1 MLCNLFCN
9 SIRFRALG
17 RIRIYSGRLASPAPI
32 RVTPTC
38 EAPRATNLIA
48 RSGNEVPGQRAHP
61 HNPASSLRSRG
72 HQSRPNHMERPS
84 RSRSRSPA
92 TTPRAAA
99 IYAQSRSRSR
109 SRSPQ
114 PRQSR
119 NQSPSSQPRSNVA
132 APVQQMS
139 LRHQQQVLAVVNMVV
154 DPLLRRIDALESE
167 VRRLSGNQGSASD
180 PRGDIMVAM
189 RMADQYELNQARL
202 EMEMKAIREG
212 RG

>member
-1 MLCNLFCN
+1 
-9 SIRFRALG
+9 
-17 RIRIYSGRLASPAPI
+17 
-32 RVTPTC
+32 
-38 EAPRATNLIA
+38 
-48 RSGNEVPGQRAHP
+48 
-61 HNPASSLRSRG
+61 
-72 HQSRPNHMERPS
+72 MERPS

-109 SRSPQ
+109 SRSPR

-139 LRHQQQVLAVVNMVV
+139 LQHQQQVLAVVNMVV

-167 VRRLSGNQGSASD
+167 VRRLSGNQGSYSD
-180 PRGDIMVAM
+180 PRGDILNAM
-189 RMADQYELNQARL
+189 RIADQYVLDKARL
-202 EMEMKAIREG
+202 DMKLKAIREG
-212 RG
+212 RE

>member
-1 MLCNLFCN
+1 M
-9 SIRFRALG
+9 RGA
-17 RIRIYSGRLASPAPI
+17 
-32 RVTPTC
+32 
-38 EAPRATNLIA
+38 RATNLIA

-109 SRSPQ
+109 TPQ

-119 NQSPSSQPRSNVA
+119 NQSPSSQPRSDVA

-139 LRHQQQVLAVVNMVV
+139 LQHQQQVLAVVNMVV

-180 PRGDIMVAM
+180 PRGDIFNAYRMV
-189 RMADQYELNQARL
+189 DQYLLDQARL
-202 EMEMKAIREG
+202 DMQLKAIREG

>member
-1 MLCNLFCN
+1 
-9 SIRFRALG
+9 
-17 RIRIYSGRLASPAPI
+17 
-32 RVTPTC
+32 
-38 EAPRATNLIA
+38 
-48 RSGNEVPGQRAHP
+48 
-61 HNPASSLRSRG
+61 
-72 HQSRPNHMERPS
+72 MERPS

-109 SRSPQ
+109 SRSPR

-119 NQSPSSQPRSNVA
+119 NQSPSSQPRSNVV

-139 LRHQQQVLAVVNMVV
+139 LQNQQQVLAVVNMVV

-167 VRRLSGNQGSASD
+167 VRRLVWEVRRLSGNQGSASD
-180 PRGDIMVAM
+180 PRGDIRNAFGMV
-189 RMADQYELNQARL
+189 DQYFLDQARF
-202 EMEMKAIREG
+202 EMQMKAIREG